1 MSALTTQLKA
11 LREQVSALH
20 AELVRYGLVVW
31 TAGNVSGRVPGH
43 DLMVIKPSG
52 VSYDELTPESMIVCD
67 LDGNVVEG
75 DLSPSSD
82 TAAHAYVYRHMPEV
96 GGVVHTHSTYACAWA
111 ARGEPVPC
119 VLTAMADEFGGEIPV
134 GPFALIGDDSIGRG
148 IVETLSGHRSA
159 AVLMRSHGVFT
170 IGKDARAAVKAAV
183 MCEDVARSVHL
194 ARQLGE
200 PLPHRPGR
208 HRPPLRPL
216 PERLRPARK
225 ALSPSPS
232 HPIRTQIFT
241 LTPNGVPRIMSTSPT
256 REIWFVTGSQGL
268 YGEET
273 LRQVASQS
281 QVIAEALDA
290 APDIVIRVVWKPVL
304 TDAAAIRRLCLDAT
318 ADDSCIGL
326 IAWMHTFSP
335 AKMWI
340 AGLEALRKPLLHL
353 HTQANVALPWAD
365 IDMDFMNLNQAAH
378 GDREFGYIQTRLG
391 VARKTVAGHVSDPR
405 VIASVATWARAAA
418 GWAATRSLKLARF
431 GDNMRYVAVTEGD
444 KTEAEAVFGVQVNTW
459 GVNDLV
465 AAVDA
470 APKDGIDELV
480 AEYADRYDVAPEL
493 LPGGERHESLRYGAA
508 IELGLRSFLDAGGF
522 GAFTTSFEDLG
533 GLRQL
538 PGLAV
543 QRLMAD
549 GYGFGAEGDW
559 KTAILVR
566 AAKVMGAGL
575 PGGASLMEDYTYDL
589 TPGEERILGAHMLE
603 VCPTL
608 TAARPRLEIHPLS
621 IGGREDP
628 VRLVFT
634 ADPGPGVVV
643 ALSDMR
649 DRFRLVANQVELVPP
664 TAPLPKLPV
673 GRAVWKPAPDF
684 ATSATAW
691 LTAGAAHHT
700 AMSTAVG
707 LEAFEDYARM
717 AGTELLVIDST
728 TTLRSF
734 EAEIRANAAYYR
746 LARGI

>member
-1 MSALTTQLKA
+1 MSAPNA
-11 LREQVSALH
+11 FD
-20 AELVRYGLVVW
+20 GL
-31 TAGNVSGRVPGH
+31 
-43 DLMVIKPSG
+43 
-52 VSYDELTPESMIVCD
+52 
-67 LDGNVVEG
+67 
-75 DLSPSSD
+75 
-82 TAAHAYVYRHMPEV
+82 
-96 GGVVHTHSTYACAWA
+96 
-111 ARGEPVPC
+111 
-119 VLTAMADEFGGEIPV
+119 
-134 GPFALIGDDSIGRG
+134 
-148 IVETLSGHRSA
+148 
-159 AVLMRSHGVFT
+159 
-170 IGKDARAAVKAAV
+170 
-183 MCEDVARSVHL
+183 
-194 ARQLGE
+194 
-200 PLPHRPGR
+200 
-208 HRPPLRPL
+208 
-216 PERLRPARK
+216 
-225 ALSPSPS
+225 
-232 HPIRTQIFT
+232 
-241 LTPNGVPRIMSTSPT
+241 
-256 REIWFVTGSQGL
+256 EIWFLTGSQHL
-268 YGEET
+268 YGPET
-273 LRQVASQS
+273 LRQVAGQS
-281 QVIAEALDA
+281 AQIAGALDA
-290 APDIVIRVVWKPVL
+290 ASSVPAKIAWKPVL
-304 TDAAAIRRLCLDAT
+304 TEPDEIRRTMLA
-318 ADDSCIGL
+318 ANGDDRVIGV

-340 AGLEALRKPLLHL
+340 GGLGALDKPLLHL
-353 HTQANVALPWAD
+353 HTQANVGLPWAD
-365 IDMDFMNLNQAAH
+365 IDFDFMNLNQAAH
-378 GDREFGYIQTRLG
+378 GDREFGYIQSRLA
-391 VARKTVAGHVSDPR
+391 VRRKTVVGHVSDQR
-405 VIASVATWARAAA
+405 VVGQVATWARAAA
-418 GWAATRSLKLARF
+418 GWTATRGLKLARF
-431 GDNMRYVAVTEGD
+431 GDNMRFVAVTEGD

-459 GVNDLV
+459 GVNELV

-470 APKDGIDELV
+470 APKDGIDALV
-480 AEYADRYDVAPEL
+480 AEYADTYEVAPEL
-493 LPGGERHESLRYGAA
+493 LPGGERQESLRYGAA
-508 IELGLRSFLDAGGF
+508 IELGLRSFLDEGGF
-522 GAFTTSFEDLG
+522 DAFTTTFEDLG

-608 TAARPRLEIHPLS
+608 TTTRPSLEIHPLS

-649 DRFRLVANQVELVPP
+649 DRFRMVANQVELVPP
-664 TAPLPKLPV
+664 TAPLPNLPV

-684 ATSATAW
+684 ATSAAAW

-717 AGTELLVIDST
+717 AGTELLIIDST